1 MAVFKSKINNK
12 SDAFSKNKSEFSELI
27 KKMEDIYGR
36 AEKVSERRRQKF
48 IERGQL
54 TPRERLS
61 KILDQDTAFIELFN
75 MISYLVDDDNYDT
88 SISGGSI
95 IAGIGFI
102 SGVRCLVFVDDSG
115 INAGALTA
123 KSIDKALGC
132 LNISLRQ
139 KLPFIHL
146 VESSGINL
154 MNYTVEFWSNTGG
167 MFYGLAKLSAAGI
180 PTIAV
185 LHGLSTAGG
194 AYQPGM
200 SDYVIGVKKNG
211 MAALAGPALLK
222 AATGEIALNEE
233 LGGSEMHA
241 RVTGLVEYLADDD
254 EHALRIVRDLIDKI
268 DWNTKILKRQPILYE
283 EPFYDTKELIGIVSV
298 DYKVPYDVRELIA
311 RIVDGSDFIDF
322 KAEYG
327 VSTVCVQTK
336 INGYS
341 CGIIGNN
348 GPIDPNG
355 ATKSA
360 QFIQLCDQSDI
371 PLIFLSNTTGFM
383 VGKQTEQLGMIKH
396 GSKLIQ
402 AVSNVK
408 VPKIT
413 LNVGAS
419 FGAGNYAMC
428 GKAYEP
434 DFIFSWPNAKIGVMG
449 GEQAAKTMEQVM
461 ISSAE
466 RKGTNIDETKLK
478 SQLTEITEKY
488 NSQSDAFVTSGRG
501 LDYGLINPIDT
512 RKIIGFLLETFWESK
527 HRATKPNSFGIAR
540 M

>member
-1 MAVFKSKINNK
+1 MAVFKSKIDNK

-268 DWNTKILKRQPILYE
+268 DWNTKILKREPILYE
-283 EPFYDTKELIGIVSV
+283 EPIYDIKELSGIVSV

-478 SQLTEITEKY
+478 SQLIEITEKY

-512 RKIIGFLLETFWESK
+512 RKILGFLLETFWESK

>member
-1 MAVFKSKINNK
+1 MAVFKSKIDNK

-27 KKMEDIYGR
+27 EKMEDIYGR

-48 IERGQL
+48 IDRGQL

-283 EPFYDTKELIGIVSV
+283 EPIYDTKELIGIVSV

-322 KAEYG
+322 KAQYG

-466 RKGTNIDETKLK
+466 RKGTKIDEVKLK
-478 SQLTEITEKY
+478 SKLTEITEKY

-512 RKIIGFLLETFWESK
+512 RKILGFLLETFWESK

>member
-1 MAVFKSKINNK
+1 MAVFKSKIDNK

-268 DWNTKILKRQPILYE
+268 DWNTKILKREPILYE
-283 EPFYDTKELIGIVSV
+283 EPIYDTKELSGIVSV

>member
-1 MAVFKSKINNK
+1 MAGFKSKINNK
-12 SDAFSKNKSEFSELI
+12 SDVFSKNKSEFFELI

-48 IERGQL
+48 IDRGQL

-61 KILDQDTAFIELFN
+61 KILDQDSVFIELFN

-268 DWNTKILKRQPILYE
+268 DWNTKILKREPILYE
-283 EPFYDTKELIGIVSV
+283 EPIYDTKELIGIVSV

-327 VSTVCVQTK
+327 VSTVCVQAK

-501 LDYGLINPIDT
+501 LDYGLISPIDT
-512 RKIIGFLLETFWESK
+512 RKILGFLLETFWESK

>member
-1 MAVFKSKINNK
+1 MTVFKSKINNK
-12 SDAFSKNKSEFSELI
+12 SDVFSKNKSEFSELI

-48 IERGQL
+48 IDRGQL

-268 DWNTKILKRQPILYE
+268 DWNTKILKREPTLYE
-283 EPFYDTKELIGIVSV
+283 EPIYDTKELIGIVSV

-327 VSTVCVQTK
+327 LSTVCVQTK

-512 RKIIGFLLETFWESK
+512 RKILGFLLETFWESK

>member
-1 MAVFKSKINNK
+1 MTVFKSKINNK
-12 SDAFSKNKSEFSELI
+12 SDVFSKNKSEFSELI

-61 KILDQDTAFIELFN
+61 KILDQDTVFIELFN

-222 AATGEIALNEE
+222 AATGEIAMNEE

-268 DWNTKILKRQPILYE
+268 DWNTKILKREPILYE
-283 EPFYDTKELIGIVSV
+283 EPIYDIKELSGIVSV

-413 LNVGAS
+413 LNIGAS
-419 FGAGNYAMC
+419 FGGGNYAMC

-512 RKIIGFLLETFWESK
+512 RKILGFLLETFWESK

>member
-12 SDAFSKNKSEFSELI
+12 SDVFSKNKSEFSELI

-48 IERGQL
+48 IDRGQL

-222 AATGEIALNEE
+222 AATGEIVLNEE

-268 DWNTKILKRQPILYE
+268 DWNTKILKREPILYE
-283 EPFYDTKELIGIVSV
+283 EPIYDTKELSGIVSV

-512 RKIIGFLLETFWESK
+512 RKILGFLLETFWESK

>member
-1 MAVFKSKINNK
+1 MAVFKSKIDNK

-268 DWNTKILKRQPILYE
+268 DWNTKILKREPILYE
-283 EPFYDTKELIGIVSV
+283 EPIYDTKELSGIVSV

-466 RKGTNIDETKLK
+466 RKGTNIDEVKLK

-512 RKIIGFLLETFWESK
+512 RKILGFLLETFWESK

>member
-1 MAVFKSKINNK
+1 MAVFKSKIDNK

-254 EHALRIVRDLIDKI
+254 KHALRIVRDLIDKI
-268 DWNTKILKRQPILYE
+268 DWNTKILKREPILYE
-283 EPFYDTKELIGIVSV
+283 EPIYDTKELIGIVSV

-461 ISSAE
+461 ISSAD

-512 RKIIGFLLETFWESK
+512 RKILGFLLETFWESK

>member
-12 SDAFSKNKSEFSELI
+12 SDVFSKNKSEFSELI
-27 KKMEDIYGR
+27 KKMEDIYCR

-48 IERGQL
+48 IDRGQL

-123 KSIDKALGC
+123 KSIDKARGC

-268 DWNTKILKRQPILYE
+268 DWNTKILKREPILYE
-283 EPFYDTKELIGIVSV
+283 EPIYDTKELSGIVSV

-512 RKIIGFLLETFWESK
+512 RKILGFLLETFWESK
-527 HRATKPNSFGIAR
+527 HRAIKPNSFGIAR

>member
-1 MAVFKSKINNK
+1 MATYKTKVNIDSENFE
-12 SDAFSKNKSEFSELI
+12 KNKNEMISLVEKMDEI
-27 KKMEDIYGR
+27 KGR
-36 AEKVSERRRQKF
+36 AEKISERRRPRF

-61 KILDQDTAFIELFN
+61 ALLDPEMPFVELYN
-75 MISYLVDDDNYDT
+75 MISYLVDDENHGT
-88 SISGGSI
+88 SIPGGSI
-95 IAGIGFI
+95 IAGIGFV

-132 LNISLRQ
+132 LDISMKQ

-146 VESSGINL
+146 VESAGINL
-154 MNYTVEFWSNTGG
+154 MNYTVEFWARTGG
-167 MFYGLAKLSAAGI
+167 MFNGLAKLSAAGI

-200 SDYVIGVKKNG
+200 SDYVVGVKKNG

-222 AATGEIALNEE
+222 AATGQIASNEE

-254 EHALRIVRDLIDKI
+254 SQAIEIARDVVEKL
-268 DWNTKILKRQPILYE
+268 DWNTRREKRRDISFSKPT
-283 EPFYDTKELIGIVSV
+283 YDTSEIAGVVPV
-298 DYKVPYDVRELIA
+298 DYRIPYEVREVIA

-322 KAEYG
+322 KPMYG
-327 VSTVCVQTK
+327 ASTVCVQTK
-336 INGYS
+336 IQGHS

-355 ATKSA
+355 ATKAA
-360 QFIQLCDQSDI
+360 QFIQLCGQSKI
-371 PLIFLSNTTGFM
+371 PLIFFSNTTGFM
-383 VGKQTEQLGMIKH
+383 VGKQSEQLGMIKH
-396 GSKLIQ
+396 GSKMIQ
-402 AVSNVK
+402 AVSNVD

-413 LNVGAS
+413 FYIGAS

-428 GKAYEP
+428 GYAYEP
-434 DFIFSWPNAKIGVMG
+434 DFLFSWPNSVTGVMG

-461 ISSAE
+461 VASAE
-466 RKGTNIDETKLK
+466 RKGIKSDEVKMK
-478 SQLTEITEKY
+478 KQVKEITEYY
-488 NSQSDAFVTSGRG
+488 NSQSDAFCTSGRG
-501 LDYGLINPIDT
+501 LDNGIIDPTDT
-512 RKIIGFLLETFWESK
+512 RKILGFLLETCWEKS
-527 HRATKPNSFGIAR
+527 HRQLAPNTFGVAR

>member
-167 MFYGLAKLSAAGI
+167 MFYGLARLSAAGI

-268 DWNTKILKRQPILYE
+268 DWNTKILKREPILYE
-283 EPFYDTKELIGIVSV
+283 EPIYDTKELSGIVSV

-512 RKIIGFLLETFWESK
+512 RKILGFLLETFWESK

>member
-1 MAVFKSKINNK
+1 MAVFKSKIDNK

-48 IERGQL
+48 IDRGQL

-254 EHALRIVRDLIDKI
+254 KHALRIVRDLIDKI
-268 DWNTKILKRQPILYE
+268 DWNTKILKREPILYE
-283 EPFYDTKELIGIVSV
+283 EPIYDTKELSGIVSV

-461 ISSAE
+461 ISSSE

>member
-12 SDAFSKNKSEFSELI
+12 SDVFSKNKSEFSELI

-268 DWNTKILKRQPILYE
+268 DWNTKILKREPILYE
-283 EPFYDTKELIGIVSV
+283 EPIYDTKELSGIVSV

-501 LDYGLINPIDT
+501 LDYGLINPTDT
-512 RKIIGFLLETFWESK
+512 RKILGFLLETFWESK

>member
-1 MAVFKSKINNK
+1 MAVFKSKIDNK

-48 IERGQL
+48 IDRGQL

-268 DWNTKILKRQPILYE
+268 DWNTKILKREPILYE
-283 EPFYDTKELIGIVSV
+283 EPIYDIKELSGIVSV

-512 RKIIGFLLETFWESK
+512 RKILGFLLETFWESK

>member
-12 SDAFSKNKSEFSELI
+12 SDVFSKNKSEFSELI

-48 IERGQL
+48 IDRGQL

-268 DWNTKILKRQPILYE
+268 DWNTKILKREPILYE
-283 EPFYDTKELIGIVSV
+283 EPIYDTKELIGIVSV

-360 QFIQLCDQSDI
+360 QFIQLCDQSDV

-461 ISSAE
+461 ISSAK

-512 RKIIGFLLETFWESK
+512 RKILGFLLETFWESK
-527 HRATKPNSFGIAR
+527 YRATKPNSFGIAR
-540 M
+540 L

>member
-12 SDAFSKNKSEFSELI
+12 SDVFSKNKSEFSELI

-283 EPFYDTKELIGIVSV
+283 EPIYDTKELIGIVSV

-402 AVSNVK
+402 AVSNAK

-512 RKIIGFLLETFWESK
+512 RKILGFLLETFWESK

>member
-12 SDAFSKNKSEFSELI
+12 SDVFSKNKSEFSELI

-48 IERGQL
+48 IDRGQL

-268 DWNTKILKRQPILYE
+268 DWNTKILKREPILYE
-283 EPFYDTKELIGIVSV
+283 EPIYDTKELIGIVSV

-466 RKGTNIDETKLK
+466 RKGTNIDEIKLK

-512 RKIIGFLLETFWESK
+512 RKILGFLLETFWESK

>member
-12 SDAFSKNKSEFSELI
+12 SDVFSKNKSEFSELI
-27 KKMEDIYGR
+27 KKMEDIYSR

-48 IERGQL
+48 IDRGQL

-268 DWNTKILKRQPILYE
+268 DWNTKILKREPILYE
-283 EPFYDTKELIGIVSV
+283 EPIYDTKELSGIVSV

-466 RKGTNIDETKLK
+466 RKGTNIDEVKLK

-512 RKIIGFLLETFWESK
+512 RKILGFLLETFWESK
-527 HRATKPNSFGIAR
+527 HRAIKPNSFGIAR

>member
-12 SDAFSKNKSEFSELI
+12 SDVFSKNKSEFSELI

-48 IERGQL
+48 IDRGQL

-268 DWNTKILKRQPILYE
+268 DWNTKILKREPILYE
-283 EPFYDTKELIGIVSV
+283 EPIYDTKELIGIVSV

-478 SQLTEITEKY
+478 SQLIKITEKY

-512 RKIIGFLLETFWESK
+512 RKILGFLLETFWESK

>member
-12 SDAFSKNKSEFSELI
+12 SDVFSKNKSEFSELI
-27 KKMEDIYGR
+27 KKMEDIYCR

-48 IERGQL
+48 IDRGQL

-61 KILDQDTAFIELFN
+61 EILDQDTAFIELFN
-75 MISYLVDDDNYDT
+75 MISYLVDDDNNDT

-123 KSIDKALGC
+123 KSIDKARGC

-254 EHALRIVRDLIDKI
+254 KHALRIVRDLIDKI
-268 DWNTKILKRQPILYE
+268 DWNTKILKREPILYE
-283 EPFYDTKELIGIVSV
+283 EPIYDTKELSGIVSV

-512 RKIIGFLLETFWESK
+512 RKILGFLLETFWESK

>member
-1 MAVFKSKINNK
+1 MAVFKSKIDKK

-48 IERGQL
+48 IDREQL

-268 DWNTKILKRQPILYE
+268 DWNTKILKREPILYE
-283 EPFYDTKELIGIVSV
+283 EPIYDTKELSGIVSV

-478 SQLTEITEKY
+478 SKLTEITEKY

-512 RKIIGFLLETFWESK
+512 RKILGFLLETFWESK

>member
-1 MAVFKSKINNK
+1 MAVFKSKIDNK

-268 DWNTKILKRQPILYE
+268 DWNTKILKRQPILYK
-283 EPFYDTKELIGIVSV
+283 EPIYDAKELIGIVSV

-327 VSTVCVQTK
+327 VSTVCVQAK

>member
-1 MAVFKSKINNK
+1 MAVFKSKIDNK

-48 IERGQL
+48 IDRGQL

-254 EHALRIVRDLIDKI
+254 KHALRIVRDLIDKI
-268 DWNTKILKRQPILYE
+268 DWNTKILKREPILYE
-283 EPFYDTKELIGIVSV
+283 EPIYDIKELSGIVSV

-360 QFIQLCDQSDI
+360 QFIQLCDQSDM

-478 SQLTEITEKY
+478 SKLTEITEKY

-512 RKIIGFLLETFWESK
+512 RKILGFLLETFWESK

>member
-12 SDAFSKNKSEFSELI
+12 SDVFSKNKSEFSELI

-48 IERGQL
+48 IDRGQL

-75 MISYLVDDDNYDT
+75 MISYLVDDDNNDT

-268 DWNTKILKRQPILYE
+268 DWNTKILKREPILYE
-283 EPFYDTKELIGIVSV
+283 EPIYDTKELSGIVSV

-512 RKIIGFLLETFWESK
+512 RKILGFLLETFWESK

>member
-1 MAVFKSKINNK
+1 MTVFKSKINNK
-12 SDAFSKNKSEFSELI
+12 SDVFSKNKSEFSELI
-27 KKMEDIYGR
+27 KKMEDIYCR

-48 IERGQL
+48 IDRGQL

-268 DWNTKILKRQPILYE
+268 DWNTKILKREPILYE
-283 EPFYDTKELIGIVSV
+283 EPIYDTKELSGIVSV

-466 RKGTNIDETKLK
+466 RKGTSIDETKLK
-478 SQLTEITEKY
+478 SKLTEITEKY

-512 RKIIGFLLETFWESK
+512 RKILGFLLETFWESK

>member
-1 MAVFKSKINNK
+1 MATYKTKVNIDSENFE
-12 SDAFSKNKSEFSELI
+12 KNKNEMISLVEKMDEI
-27 KKMEDIYGR
+27 KGR
-36 AEKVSERRRQKF
+36 AEKISERRRPRF

-61 KILDQDTAFIELFN
+61 ALLDPEMPFVELYN
-75 MISYLVDDDNYDT
+75 MISYLVDDENHGT
-88 SISGGSI
+88 SIPGGSI
-95 IAGIGFI
+95 IAGIGFV

-132 LNISLRQ
+132 LDISMKQ

-146 VESSGINL
+146 VESAGINL
-154 MNYTVEFWSNTGG
+154 MNYTVEFWARTGG
-167 MFYGLAKLSAAGI
+167 MFNGLAKLSAAGI

-200 SDYVIGVKKNG
+200 SDYVVGVKKNG

-222 AATGEIALNEE
+222 AATGQIASNEE

-254 EHALRIVRDLIDKI
+254 SQAIEITRDVVEKL
-268 DWNTKILKRQPILYE
+268 DWNSRREKRRDVSFSKPT
-283 EPFYDTKELIGIVSV
+283 YDTSEIAGVVPV
-298 DYKVPYDVRELIA
+298 DYRIPYEVREVIA

-322 KAEYG
+322 KPMYG

-336 INGYS
+336 IHGHS

-355 ATKSA
+355 ATKAS
-360 QFIQLCDQSDI
+360 QFIQLCGQSKI
-371 PLIFLSNTTGFM
+371 PLIFFSNTTGFM
-383 VGKQTEQLGMIKH
+383 VGKQSEQLGMIKH
-396 GSKLIQ
+396 GSKMIQ
-402 AVSNVK
+402 AVSNVD

-413 LNVGAS
+413 FYIGAS

-428 GKAYEP
+428 GYAYEP
-434 DFIFSWPNAKIGVMG
+434 DFLFSWPNSVTGVMG

-461 ISSAE
+461 VASAE
-466 RKGTNIDETKLK
+466 RKGIKSDEVKMK
-478 SQLTEITEKY
+478 KQVKEITEYY
-488 NSQSDAFVTSGRG
+488 NSQSDAFCTSGRG
-501 LDYGLINPIDT
+501 LDNGIIDPRDT
-512 RKIIGFLLETFWESK
+512 RKILGFILETCWEKS
-527 HRATKPNSFGIAR
+527 HRQLAPNTFGVAR

>member
-12 SDAFSKNKSEFSELI
+12 SDVFSKNKSEFSELI

-48 IERGQL
+48 IDRGQL

-61 KILDQDTAFIELFN
+61 NILDQDTAFIELFN

-254 EHALRIVRDLIDKI
+254 EHALRIVRDVIDKI
-268 DWNTKILKRQPILYE
+268 DWNTKILKREPVLYE
-283 EPFYDTKELIGIVSV
+283 EPIYDTKELIGIVSV

-478 SQLTEITEKY
+478 SQLIDITEKY

-512 RKIIGFLLETFWESK
+512 RKILGFLLETFWESK

>member
-1 MAVFKSKINNK
+1 MAIFKTKIDSQSENFINNK
-12 SDAFSKNKSEFSELI
+12 NQFGSLV
-27 KKMEDIYGR
+27 KKMNSINGR
-36 AEKVSERRRQKF
+36 AEKVSERRREKF

-61 KILDQDTAFIELFN
+61 ALLDPNTSFIELFN
-75 MISYLVDDDNYDT
+75 MISYLIDDNNEDT
-88 SISGGSI
+88 SISGASV

-102 SGVRCLVFVDDSG
+102 SGVRSMVFVDDSG

-132 LNISLRQ
+132 LDISLKQ

-146 VESSGINL
+146 VESAGINL

-200 SDYVIGVKKNG
+200 SDYVVGVKKNG

-222 AATGEIALNEE
+222 AATGQIADKDE

-241 RVTGLVEYLADDD
+241 RITGLVEYLAEDD
-254 EHALRIVRDLIDKI
+254 EHAIKITREVIDKI
-268 DWNTKILKRQPILYE
+268 DWNSSLNNRENILFDNPV
-283 EPFYDTKELIGIVSV
+283 YDASELIGVVSA
-298 DYKVPYDVRELIA
+298 DYKIPYDVREVVA
-311 RIVDGSDFIDF
+311 RLVDGSDFIDF
-322 KAEYG
+322 KPLYG
-327 VSTVCVQTK
+327 VSTVCIQTK
-336 INGYS
+336 IYGHP

-355 ATKSA
+355 ATKAA
-360 QFIQLCDQSDI
+360 QFIQLCDQSNI

-383 VGKQTEQLGMIKH
+383 VGKQSEQLGMIKH
-396 GSKLIQ
+396 GAKLIQ
-402 AVSNVK
+402 AVSNVR

-413 LNVGAS
+413 LNIGAS

-428 GKAYEP
+428 GYAYKP
-434 DFIFSWPNAKIGVMG
+434 DFIFSWPNAMIGVMG

-461 ISSAE
+461 ISSAK
-466 RKGTNIDETKLK
+466 RKGVEIDKEKLK
-478 SQLTEITEKY
+478 KQIIEIAEKY
-488 NSQSDAFVTSGRG
+488 NAQSDAFTTSGRG
-501 LDYGLINPIDT
+501 LDYGIIEPVKT
-512 RKIIGFLLETFWESK
+512 REILGFLLDTFWETSN
-527 HRATKPNSFGIAR
+527 RSTKSNSFGIAR
-540 M
+540 L

>member
-12 SDAFSKNKSEFSELI
+12 SDVFSKNKSEFSELI

-48 IERGQL
+48 IDRGQL

-268 DWNTKILKRQPILYE
+268 DWNTKILKREPILYE
-283 EPFYDTKELIGIVSV
+283 EPIYDTKELSGIVSV

-478 SQLTEITEKY
+478 SKLTEITEKY

-512 RKIIGFLLETFWESK
+512 RKILGFLLETFWESK

>member
-1 MAVFKSKINNK
+1 MAVFKSKIDNK

-139 KLPFIHL
+139 KLPLIHL

-167 MFYGLAKLSAAGI
+167 MFYGLARLSAAGI

-268 DWNTKILKRQPILYE
+268 DWNTKILKREPVLYE
-283 EPFYDTKELIGIVSV
+283 EPIYDTKELIGIVSV

-322 KAEYG
+322 KSEYG

-360 QFIQLCDQSDI
+360 QFIQLCDQSDV

-408 VPKIT
+408 VPKVT

>member
-1 MAVFKSKINNK
+1 MAIYKSTINIDTEN
-12 SDAFSKNKSEFSELI
+12 FEKNKSEMISLVNKMHDI
-27 KKMEDIYGR
+27 KSR
-36 AEKVSERRRQKF
+36 AEKISERRRPRF

-54 TPRERLS
+54 TPRERLFAL
-61 KILDQDTAFIELFN
+61 LDPEMPFVELYN
-75 MISYLVDDDNYDT
+75 MISYLVDDENHGT
-88 SISGGSI
+88 SIPGGSI
-95 IAGIGFI
+95 IAGIGFVC
-102 SGVRCLVFVDDSG
+102 GVRCLVFVDDSG

-132 LNISLRQ
+132 LDISMKQ

-146 VESSGINL
+146 VESAGINL
-154 MNYTVEFWSNTGG
+154 MNYTVEFWARTGG
-167 MFYGLAKLSAAGI
+167 MFNGLAKLSAAGI

-200 SDYVIGVKKNG
+200 SDYVVGVKKNG

-222 AATGEIALNEE
+222 AATGQIADNEE

-254 EHALRIVRDLIDKI
+254 SQAIEITRDIVEKL
-268 DWNTKILKRQPILYE
+268 DWNSKCEKRREVSFSKPIYDSSEIAGVVPVNYRIPYE
-283 EPFYDTKELIGIVSV
+283 
-298 DYKVPYDVRELIA
+298 VREVIA

-322 KAEYG
+322 KPMYG
-327 VSTVCVQTK
+327 VSTVCIQAK
-336 INGYS
+336 IYGYS

-355 ATKSA
+355 ATKAA
-360 QFIQLCDQSDI
+360 QFIQLCGQSKI
-371 PLIFLSNTTGFM
+371 PLIFFSNTTGFM
-383 VGKQTEQLGMIKH
+383 VGKQYEQLGMIKH
-396 GSKLIQ
+396 GSKMIQ
-402 AVSNVK
+402 AVSNVD

-413 LNVGAS
+413 FYIGAS

-428 GKAYEP
+428 GYAYEP
-434 DFIFSWPNAKIGVMG
+434 DFLFSWPNSVTGVMG

-461 ISSAE
+461 VASAN
-466 RKGTNIDETKLK
+466 RKGIKSDEVKMK
-478 SQLTEITEKY
+478 KQVKEITEYY
-488 NSQSDAFVTSGRG
+488 NSQSDAFCTSGRG
-501 LDYGLINPIDT
+501 LDNGIIDPRDT
-512 RKIIGFLLETFWESK
+512 RKILEFILQTCWEKS
-527 HRATKPNSFGIAR
+527 HRKLSPNTFGIAR

>member
-48 IERGQL
+48 IDRGQL

-268 DWNTKILKRQPILYE
+268 DWNTKILKRQPVLYE
-283 EPFYDTKELIGIVSV
+283 EPIYDTKELIGIVSV

-512 RKIIGFLLETFWESK
+512 RKILGFLLETFWESK

>member
-1 MAVFKSKINNK
+1 MAVFKSKIDNK

-268 DWNTKILKRQPILYE
+268 DWNAKILKREPILFE
-283 EPFYDTKELIGIVSV
+283 EPIYDTKELIGIVSV
-298 DYKVPYDVRELIA
+298 DYKVPYDVRDLIA

-466 RKGTNIDETKLK
+466 RKGINIDETKLK

-501 LDYGLINPIDT
+501 LDYGLINPADT
-512 RKIIGFLLETFWESK
+512 RKILGFLLETFWESK

>member
-1 MAVFKSKINNK
+1 MAVFKSKIDNK

-48 IERGQL
+48 IDRGQL

-75 MISYLVDDDNYDT
+75 MISYLIDDDNYDT

-283 EPFYDTKELIGIVSV
+283 EPIYDTKELIGIVSV

-466 RKGTNIDETKLK
+466 RKGTNIDKAKLK
-478 SQLTEITEKY
+478 SQLIEITQKY

-501 LDYGLINPIDT
+501 LDYGLISPIDT
-512 RKIIGFLLETFWESK
+512 RKILGFLLETFWESK